1 MRFAIPVSGGV
12 VSPHFGHC
20 EQFALIDVDET
31 TKTIVRKQLV
41 ASPGHQPGLL
51 PVWLAEEGVS
61 AVLAGGMGSR
71 AQALFQENHIDVI
84 VGVMESDPEK
94 AVLTYLSGNLATGG
108 NVCDH

>member
-12 VSPHFGHC
+12 ISPHFGHC
-20 EQFALIDVDET
+20 EQFALIDVDGA

-51 PVWLAEEGVS
+51 PVWLAEQGAS
-61 AVLAGGMGSR
+61 AIIAGGMGSR

-84 VGVMESDPEK
+84 VGVMETDPEK
-94 AVLTYLSGNLATGG
+94 AVLNYLSGNLATGS
-108 NVCDH
+108 NICDH

>member
-12 VSPHFGHC
+12 ISPHFGHC
-20 EQFALIDVDET
+20 EQFALIDVDEA

-41 ASPGHQPGLL
+41 ASPEHQPGLL
-51 PVWLAEEGVS
+51 PVWLAKEGVS

-84 VGVMESDPEK
+84 VGVMEGDPEK
-94 AVLTYLSGNLATGG
+94 AVLNYLSGSLTTGG